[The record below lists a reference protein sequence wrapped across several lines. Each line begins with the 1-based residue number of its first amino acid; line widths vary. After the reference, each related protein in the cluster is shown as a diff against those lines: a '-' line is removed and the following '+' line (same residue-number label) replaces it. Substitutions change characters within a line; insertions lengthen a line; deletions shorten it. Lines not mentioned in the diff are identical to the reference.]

1 MKTPYTNVQPGNNL
15 FDPFGIMP
23 LSMSIVEAWCRHPDQ
38 LQTRVQDFWGS
49 LFEVQQQ
56 VLLRSMG
63 NFIPDF
69 VPAVSADERFRDKA
83 WTDSPW
89 FDVLKEYYLLYT
101 RAIEDAIY
109 ATPEIP
115 EKSKRRA
122 AFWTRQAL
130 NALAPGNY
138 LWSNPEALNR
148 LISTG
153 GQSLLEGFRQFLADR
168 HDGDISMVNENA
180 YQLGKDIAN
189 TPGEVVFR
197 NELMEVIQ
205 YRATTRD
212 VYSIPI
218 VIIAPWINK
227 YYIMDIAPE
236 KSLIRYLVGRGFT
249 VFVTSWKNPGPEM
262 RDMSLDDYLK
272 RGAFEIVNV
281 ARQICGVES
290 VHAVGYCIGGTLLA
304 ILQAWLARKNDAKS
318 PLPIAHWTLLTTL
331 IDFSNP
337 GDIDAFIT
345 EDSIRWLEQRMQEK
359 GYLDGKDMGTTFRWL
374 RANSLIWRYVVHN
387 YLYGE
392 TPPPMDILQWNV
404 DCTRLPLAMHSFYLR
419 EFYLNNR
426 LVEPEKLKVAGCPI
440 DLRLIKAPLYA
451 VGTEQ
456 DHIAPWRETFKI
468 VNLITAPVRYTLA
481 SSGHILG
488 ILSPP
493 VTPPKRFYWSG
504 DVTGAS
510 PPETW
515 LQTMK
520 KTPGSWWNDWC
531 VWLADR
537 CGPMVPAR
545 IPGSDKYPALDPA
558 PGIYVQEK

>member
-1 MKTPYTNVQPGNNL
+1 MKNL
-15 FDPFGIMP
+15 KTMSINSKNPFDPFGVMP
-23 LSMSIVEAWCRHPDQ
+23 LSMSIVEAWCRHPEQ
-38 LQTRVQDFWGS
+38 LQSRIQNFWGG

-56 VLLRSMG
+56 VMLRSMG
-63 NFIPDF
+63 NLIPDF
-69 VPAVSADERFRDKA
+69 VPAISADERFRDRA
-83 WTDSPW
+83 WTESPW
-89 FDVLKEYYLLYT
+89 FDFLKEYYLLYT
-101 RAIEDAIY
+101 RAVEDAIY
-109 ATPEIP
+109 ATPEVP
-115 EKSKRRA
+115 EKDKHKA

-130 NALAPGNY
+130 NALAPGNF

-153 GQSLLEGFRQFLADR
+153 GQSLLEGYRQLLADLR
-168 HDGDISMVNENA
+168 KGDIGMVDETA
-180 YQLGKDIAN
+180 YKLGKDIAN

-205 YRATTRD
+205 YAPATGE
-212 VYSIPI
+212 VYKIPI

-227 YYIMDIAPE
+227 YYIMDIAPD
-236 KSLIRYLVGRGFT
+236 KSLIRYLVGKGFT

-262 RDMSLDDYLK
+262 RDMKLDDYLT
-272 RGAFEIVNV
+272 RGALALVNV
-281 ARQICGVES
+281 VREICGVDS
-290 VHAVGYCIGGTLLA
+290 VHAVGYCIGGTLLS
-304 ILQAWLARKNDAKS
+304 ILQAWLARQNEAS
-318 PLPIAHWTLLTTL
+318 TLPIAHWTLLTTL
-331 IDFSNP
+331 VDFSNP

-345 EDSIRWLEQRMQEK
+345 EDSIQWLEQRMQEK
-359 GYLDGKDMGTTFRWL
+359 GYLEGMDMGTSFRWL
-374 RANSLIWRYVVHN
+374 RANSLVWRYVVQN

-404 DCTRLPLAMHSFYLR
+404 DCTRLPLAMHSYYLR

-426 LVEPEKLKVAGCPI
+426 LVEPEALTVAGRPI

-468 VNLITAPVRYTLA
+468 VNLIAAPVHYTLA

-493 VTPPKRFYWSG
+493 VAHSKRSYWSG
-504 DVTGAS
+504 DMHGKAL
-510 PPETW
+510 PDTW
-515 LQTMK
+515 LQSMK
-520 KTPGSWWNDWC
+520 KHPGSWWNDWC
-531 VWLADR
+531 TWLADR

-545 IPGSDKYPALDPA
+545 TPGSDKYPPLGNA
-558 PGIYVQEK
+558 PGVYVLEK